1 VSSLKNNCRD
11 TRAIFGTC
19 SCFDVTLALSLS
31 YPALKSGEP
40 RRTMTIRIDSKDDSS
55 LQAYGRGFH
64 RCARHREAIGALPA
78 SAANTERPRGSLK
91 HVVSS
96 HLPAAVIRGPPT
108 HRRATKLLDDK
119 FPAAVPS
126 IRLPLTVASMGTTG
140 TSKNGSL
147 TTLA

>member
-1 VSSLKNNCRD
+1 MEGDFIDVHVTGKRLVL
-11 TRAIFGTC
+11 
-19 SCFDVTLALSLS
+19 FD
-31 YPALKSGEP
+31 
-40 RRTMTIRIDSKDDSS
+40 
-55 LQAYGRGFH
+55 
-64 RCARHREAIGALPA
+64 PA

-119 FPAAVPS
+119 FLAAVPS
-126 IRLPLTVASMGTTG
+126 IRLPLTVTSMGTTG